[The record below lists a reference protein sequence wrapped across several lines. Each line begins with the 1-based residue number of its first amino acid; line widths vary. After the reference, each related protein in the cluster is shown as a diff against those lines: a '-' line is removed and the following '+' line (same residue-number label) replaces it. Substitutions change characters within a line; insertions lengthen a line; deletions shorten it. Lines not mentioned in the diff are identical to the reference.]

1 MGSSIPK
8 SAAEILQRMFDVV
21 LEEARTHPEFAE
33 KLLRSLPFDAVARIE
48 VKEVKVEAPPKK
60 APAKKVPAAVL
71 ESAERPTPPK
81 KPQPAVFDPNAF
93 SLIAELKILGDAG
106 LREKLKGFTPRE
118 LQNMVEEQ
126 NLALDD
132 KVFRNKKKTS
142 RDIVE
147 AIIAALR
154 ARIAGRIV
162 ASS

>member
-8 SAAEILQRMFDVV
+8 SAGEILQRLFDVV
-21 LEEARTHPEFAE
+21 LDEARTRPEFAE

-48 VKEVKVEAPPKK
+48 VKVETPPKK
-60 APAKKVPAAVL
+60 APPAPKRASAAVAG
-71 ESAERPTPPK
+71 SVERPPAE
-81 KPQPAVFDPNAF
+81 KPERVVFDPNAF

-106 LREKLKGFTPRE
+106 LREKLKGFSPRE
-118 LQNMVEEQ
+118 LQSMVEEQ

-142 RDIVE
+142 RDIIE
-147 AIIAALR
+147 AIIVALHK
-154 ARIAGRIV
+154 RITGRIV

>member
-48 VKEVKVEAPPKK
+48 VKVEAPPKK
-60 APAKKVPAAVL
+60 ASPKKAPAPAL
-71 ESAERPTPPK
+71 QSAERPAPPK
-81 KPQPAVFDPNAF
+81 REPVVFDPNAF

-106 LREKLKGFTPRE
+106 LREKLRSFTPRE
-118 LQNMVEEQ
+118 LQTMVEEQ

-142 RDIVE
+142 RDIIE
-147 AIIAALR
+147 AIIAALH

>member
-8 SAAEILQRMFDVV
+8 SAAEILQRMFNVV

-33 KLLRSLPFDAVARIE
+33 KLLMSLPFDAVARIE
-48 VKEVKVEAPPKK
+48 VKAEAPPKK
-60 APAKKVPAAVL
+60 APAKKAPAPAL
-71 ESAERPTPPK
+71 ASAERPAPPK
-81 KPQPAVFDPNAF
+81 RPEPQVFDPNAF
-93 SLIAELKILGDAG
+93 SLLAELKILGDAG

-118 LQNMVEEQ
+118 LQSMVEEQ
-126 NLALDD
+126 NLILDD

-142 RDIVE
+142 RDIIE